1 MAALEKFVSYF
12 DEDGYDVVVFDTAPT
27 GHTLRLLELPSDW
40 KGFMDLGSLTKGAAP
55 AKGDQY
61 DEVIETMKDPE
72 RSTFAFVMYPEYTP
86 MMEAYRAAADLK
98 DQVGIE
104 TSLVVANYLLPE
116 EYGDNAFFENRR
128 AQQAEYL
135 GEISDRFD
143 VPMMLAPLRQDEPVG
158 LDELR
163 AFGEEVTGLD
173 DITEETEAEVTAS

>member
-1 MAALEKFVSYF
+1 
-12 DEDGYDVVVFDTAPT
+12 
-27 GHTLRLLELPSDW
+27 
-40 KGFMDLGSLTKGAAP
+40 
-55 AKGDQY
+55 
-61 DEVIETMKDPE
+61 
-72 RSTFAFVMYPEYTP
+72 MYPEYTP

-116 EYGDNAFFENRR
+116 KYGDNAFFENRR

-158 LDELR
+158 LDALR
-163 AFGEEVTGLD
+163 AFGEEITGLD
-173 DITEETEAEVTAS
+173 DITEDTEPEVTAS

>member
-1 MAALEKFVSYF
+1 
-12 DEDGYDVVVFDTAPT
+12 
-27 GHTLRLLELPSDW
+27 
-40 KGFMDLGSLTKGAAP
+40 
-55 AKGDQY
+55 
-61 DEVIETMKDPE
+61 
-72 RSTFAFVMYPEYTP
+72 MYPEYTP

-128 AQQAEYL
+128 AQQEEYL
-135 GEISDRFD
+135 GKISDRFD

-163 AFGEEVTGLD
+163 AFGEEITGLD
-173 DITEETEAEVTAS
+173 DVTEETEREVTAS